1 MINSSKESLFL
12 QSPYFIPDEPFLEA
26 LQIAAM
32 SGVDVR
38 VMLPKVPDKKFVYHA
53 TTSYIS
59 DLLDYGI
66 KVYLYPGFLHSKMLV
81 MDGKVSSLGTSNT
94 DIRSFILD
102 FEINA
107 FIYDTDFSQKCLE
120 IFIKD
125 MEICTLVTKEVYD
138 SRGLP
143 LKLKEGLCR
152 LFSPLL

>member
-1 MINSSKESLFL
+1 
-12 QSPYFIPDEPFLEA
+12 
-26 LQIAAM
+26 M

-38 VMLPKVPDKKFVYHA
+38 VMLPNVPDKKFVYHA
-53 TTSYIS
+53 TTSYIR

-66 KVYLYPGFLHSKMLV
+66 KVYLYPGFLHSKMIV

-107 FIYDTDFSQKCLE
+107 FVYDTNFSQKCFE
-120 IFIKD
+120 IFTND
-125 MEICTLVTKEVYD
+125 MKICTLVTKDVYN
-138 SRGLP
+138 SRGISI
-143 LKLKEGLCR
+143 KLKEGLCR